1 MRETEIESE
10 KREKE
15 RKRKGDRVS
24 DRGQRHRD
32 IKRSERKNK
41 IGLLLECTIF
51 EVKICFKVFRRFV
64 THFEVK

>member
-1 MRETEIESE
+1 MSERDRDREW
-10 KREKE
+10 KE